1 MMNDRR
7 LNADTFWFTLFHEI
21 GHIINGDLG
30 ITFDG
35 KNCHAEDVADIF
47 AENILIPPDAYQQFI
62 EKNNHH
68 LTVILRT
75 KWIIFLK

>member
-1 MMNDRR
+1 MLMMNDRR

-35 KNCHAEDVADIF
+35 KNCHAEKL
-47 AENILIPPDAYQQFI
+47 NCTY
-62 EKNNHH
+62 H
-68 LTVILRT
+68 LTSLPGSYRLYFISE
-75 KWIIFLK
+75 